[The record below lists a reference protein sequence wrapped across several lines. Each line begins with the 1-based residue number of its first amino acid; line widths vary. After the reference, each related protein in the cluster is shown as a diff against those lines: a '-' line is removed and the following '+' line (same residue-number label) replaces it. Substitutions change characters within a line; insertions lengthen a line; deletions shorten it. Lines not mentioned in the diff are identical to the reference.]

1 MEMRAENMLG
11 LARTLLDDQNYS
23 EQARWRT
30 TANRSYLAAVV
41 TISGLLIE
49 KNLRKKYSS
58 NHEFYDEVE
67 DDLLLYVD
75 KGAQDKLRTLK
86 GWRAKAD
93 YRYTSEFKKQDA
105 YNSVIVAEHLIKKV
119 KRSL

>member
-1 MEMRAENMLG
+1 MRAENMLG